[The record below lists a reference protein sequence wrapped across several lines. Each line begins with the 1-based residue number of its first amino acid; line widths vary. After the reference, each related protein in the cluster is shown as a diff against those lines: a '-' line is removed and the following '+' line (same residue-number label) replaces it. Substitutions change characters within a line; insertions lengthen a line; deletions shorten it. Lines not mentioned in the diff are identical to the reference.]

1 MARAPSSLRV
11 LLAGAL
17 ALVVAAAAASSLPH
31 ARAQEGDD
39 DRLLIRGVDVSEL
52 PSVTV
57 ELQLVGPA
65 PDRTAFSVREGERL
79 VPVQR
84 VVPLEREVGTA
95 SLVLSIDR
103 SGSLRTEDPADH
115 ARVAAR
121 SLVERAAEDDRIGVV
136 AFDSRRVEGVIVQ
149 PEELLSP
156 TTDRTGAL
164 GAIDDIEL
172 GGFTGLW
179 DSIAL
184 AAAMLADEPTDE
196 RYIVVMSDA
205 ETDVYDLASE
215 MTSEEAAEAAEDA
228 GAAVLAVALPVGPLD
243 DGQLRSVMDRT
254 GGLLVYASDATQI
267 EELFLELQASLRT
280 RYELRYESRL
290 QPGETAEITVTVGT
304 SRAAAEVVVPEAD
317 TGEGEGGGDGGG
329 GVPVPLIVG
338 VVLLLGLGAMV
349 IVRRR

>member
-1 MARAPSSLRV
+1 MARAPSPLRV
-11 LLAGAL
+11 LLFGGL
-17 ALVVAAAAASSLPH
+17 ALVVAAAATSSLPH

-39 DRLLIRGVDVSEL
+39 DRLLIREVDASEL
-52 PSVTV
+52 PLVAV
-57 ELQLVGPA
+57 ELQLVGA
-65 PDRTAFSVREGERL
+65 VPDRSAFSVREGERL
-79 VPVQR
+79 VQVQR
-84 VVPLEREVGTA
+84 VVPLEREVSTA

-103 SGSLRTEDPADH
+103 SGSLRTEDGADH
-115 ARVAAR
+115 ARAAAR
-121 SLVERAAEDDRIGVV
+121 ALVESAAEDDRIGVV

-156 TTDRTGAL
+156 TTDRSGAL
-164 GAIDDIEL
+164 GAIDEIDL

-184 AAAMLADEPTDE
+184 AAGMLADEPTDE

-205 ETDVYDLASE
+205 ETEAYDLASE
-215 MTSEEAAEAAEDA
+215 LTSEEAAEAAHDA

-254 GGLLVYASDATQI
+254 GGILVYATDATQI

-290 QPGETAEITVTVGT
+290 QPGETAEIMVTVGT
-304 SRAAAEVVVPEAD
+304 SRATAEVVAA
-317 TGEGEGGGDGGG
+317 EGEPEEFVGTGDDGGL
-329 GVPVPLIVG
+329 PVPLIVG
-338 VVLLLGLGAMV
+338 VVLLLGLGAVV
-349 IVRRR
+349 IARRR